1 MIGRTIRGLLHL
13 LFILFMESSVI
24 VARLVGRLLFFLL
37 LLFFLEESSVNII
50 TVTELQQ
57 E

>member
-1 MIGRTIRGLLHL
+1 MIGRTVRGLLGL

-37 LLFFLEESSVNII
+37 LLFLLEERPVYII
-50 TVTELQQ
+50 TLTELQYQ
-57 E
+57 